1 MKRPFILLLACLL
14 VVLTMSAS
22 AAPAK
27 RADACTWGASSVVVE
42 QVNGQYVQSE
52 PATTG
57 CILSSRGR
65 RRALPGLARTAVP
78 KDRGENHRGREA
90 AGFSDVYWACT

>member
-1 MKRPFILLLACLL
+1 MKRPLMLVLACLL
-14 VVLTMSAS
+14 VLTVAAG

-42 QVNGQYVQSE
+42 EVNGQLLQTE

-57 CILSSRGR
+57 CI
-65 RRALPGLARTAVP
+65 P
-78 KDRGENHRGREA
+78 
-90 AGFSDVYWACT
+90 

>member
-1 MKRPFILLLACLL
+1 MKRGLVLIFACLL
-14 VVLTMSAS
+14 VVLTVAAS

-42 QVNGQYVQSE
+42 QVNGKLVQSE

-57 CILSSRGR
+57 CI
-65 RRALPGLARTAVP
+65 P
-78 KDRGENHRGREA
+78 
-90 AGFSDVYWACT
+90 